1 MGGRIWSD
9 QEERYFWRVAIARS
23 IKRVGADVIFRK
35 QKSWPELATR
45 MQAALGKD
53 ARREYT
59 QSMLFPS
66 PRRFPSRSSSGSDAV
81 LVLSASLELNSHVLN
96 LGLSRGHHFL
106 DVHGAAAI
114 TASQSNRPQE
124 NAKRPSG
131 PGKAGGGASE
141 PNNKIM
147 ASPAT
152 TATSTSDGELLSE
165 DYLENSDN
173 KVDSE

>member
-23 IKRVGADVIFRK
+23 IKRVGADVIFKK
-35 QKSWPELATR
+35 QKSWPELAIR

-59 QSMLFPS
+59 QSMLFEHYFQNIKSQRVS
-66 PRRFPSRSSSGSDAV
+66 PNAGRYVREFLRKA
-81 LVLSASLELNSHVLN
+81 
-96 LGLSRGHHFL
+96 GLSRGHHFL

-131 PGKAGGGASE
+131 PGKAGGGAFQ

-152 TATSTSDGELLSE
+152 TATSSSDGELLSE